1 MTNNKLY
8 IFFGIF
14 ITLFFLALAGFSGG
28 DIGAG
33 RLRIGTAYINDS
45 TSGLLTINKGILAN
59 GEIRLSGNISLDATN
74 KIVWQPLTYG
84 DVFNITG
91 NGGEITHSAST
102 HTFYGMNGA
111 GLMFSIDSA
120 TATNTNT
127 NFTKLGSGAPAIKQV
142 LLTGVVPAVG
152 GTLNIAHGIADYN
165 KIIGINYVVRDDSLT
180 RTLPAGYNVTTGLS
194 VGFNVYAGSTN
205 VTYITPSGGGGSVN
219 LVGDTIKVVV
229 TYTQ

>member
-45 TSGLLTINKGILAN
+45 TSGFITINKGLIAN
-59 GEIRLSGNISLDATN
+59 GDYRVTGNIELDATN
-74 KIVWQPLTYG
+74 KVLWQSSAYG
-84 DVFNITG
+84 DALYING
-91 NGGEITHSAST
+91 NGGEISYSATTHK
-102 HTFYGMNGA
+102 FF
-111 GLMFSIDSA
+111 GLGGVGEMFSIDSA

-142 LLTGVVPAVG
+142 LLTGIVPAVG
-152 GTLNIAHGIADYN
+152 GTLNMAHGIADYN